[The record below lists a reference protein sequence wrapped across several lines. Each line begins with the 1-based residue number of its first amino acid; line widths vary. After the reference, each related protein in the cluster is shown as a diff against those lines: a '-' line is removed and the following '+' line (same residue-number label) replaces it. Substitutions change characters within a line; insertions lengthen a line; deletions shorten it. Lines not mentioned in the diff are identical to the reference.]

1 MQEKS
6 EALPAF
12 KSFKALAEN
21 ETGRTIKILRSDR
34 GGEYNSKDFESFCA
48 LHGIRRQLTTAYTPQ
63 QNGVSE
69 RKNRTI
75 LNMVR
80 SMLAKSLGPKVFW
93 PEAINWSVHI
103 LNRSPTFAVQN
114 MTPEEAWSGR
124 KPSVDHLRIFGCIA
138 FAHIP
143 DEKRKK
149 LDDKSEKC
157 VFLGVSEVS
166 KAYKLF
172 NPFTKKIIIS
182 RDVVFDEEKTWNWV
196 NNSSR
201 QQPIPVS
208 FDEEEQKESNQ
219 QLQPSHLQLQPLDSP
234 HTTSPRSPT
243 ITASEGA
250 PRPQRSKK
258 RPAWMTD
265 YEVRGIV
272 QTDDAN
278 DTIAHYALF
287 SDCEPISLQEAMK
300 EQKWQKAMDAEI
312 ASIEKNNTWELTDLP
327 RGQKTIGVKWVFK
340 TKLNEKGEIDKHKA
354 RLVAKGYKQEFGVD
368 YKEVFAPV
376 ARLDTIRLVVS
387 MAAQNSW
394 PIFQLDVKSAFL
406 HGDLQEQVY
415 IEQPPGYVQ
424 QGNEEKVYRL
434 NKALYGLKQ
443 APRAWYSR
451 IDAYFAKEGFHKC
464 PYEHTL
470 FTKIGDRGKFLIVC
484 LYVDDLIY
492 TGNDKAMID
501 AFKQS
506 MMNEFDMS
514 DLGLMHYFLGI
525 EVAQTAAGVFISQ
538 KKYAQMILD
547 RFEMKNCNSVA
558 TPTEYG
564 LKLLKNPGGKKI
576 DSTFYKQIVGSLMYL
591 TATRP
596 DIMHAVSLISRYTES
611 PTEFHLLAA
620 KRILRYLK
628 GTIDFGIWYKKGGKS
643 APPSLIG
650 FTDSDYAG
658 DLDDRKSTSGY
669 VFMIGVGAV
678 SWS

>member
-1 MQEKS
+1 MIGLPQINCPSQVCEECVVGKHNRDRFPTGKAWRARNPLELIHSDICGPINPVSNGKKRYFISFIDDFSRKTWVYFLQEKS

-80 SMLAKSLGPKVFW
+80 SMLAKSLVPKVFW
-93 PEAINWSVHI
+93 PEAVNWSVHI

-287 SDCEPISLQEAMK
+287 SDCEPCLLYTSP
-300 EQKWQKAMDAEI
+300 
-312 ASIEKNNTWELTDLP
+312 SP
-327 RGQKTIGVKWVFK
+327 R
-340 TKLNEKGEIDKHKA
+340 D
-354 RLVAKGYKQEFGVD
+354 
-368 YKEVFAPV
+368 
-376 ARLDTIRLVVS
+376 
-387 MAAQNSW
+387 
-394 PIFQLDVKSAFL
+394 
-406 HGDLQEQVY
+406 
-415 IEQPPGYVQ
+415 
-424 QGNEEKVYRL
+424 
-434 NKALYGLKQ
+434 
-443 APRAWYSR
+443 
-451 IDAYFAKEGFHKC
+451 
-464 PYEHTL
+464 
-470 FTKIGDRGKFLIVC
+470 
-484 LYVDDLIY
+484 
-492 TGNDKAMID
+492 
-501 AFKQS
+501 
-506 MMNEFDMS
+506 
-514 DLGLMHYFLGI
+514 
-525 EVAQTAAGVFISQ
+525 
-538 KKYAQMILD
+538 
-547 RFEMKNCNSVA
+547 
-558 TPTEYG
+558 
-564 LKLLKNPGGKKI
+564 
-576 DSTFYKQIVGSLMYL
+576 
-591 TATRP
+591 
-596 DIMHAVSLISRYTES
+596 
-611 PTEFHLLAA
+611 
-620 KRILRYLK
+620 
-628 GTIDFGIWYKKGGKS
+628 
-643 APPSLIG
+643 
-650 FTDSDYAG
+650 
-658 DLDDRKSTSGY
+658 
-669 VFMIGVGAV
+669 
-678 SWS
+678 